1 MATVSTGAGTRPDVT
16 LKLSQLQNLCKRDP
30 DGHRADYDAQ
40 IRRLQSE
47 CHILSLNPSAKP
59 PDTLSELIQFAAAVS
74 SSSYDQKTSDAVAN
88 LLVCLLL
95 GKSHEDNGQ
104 DPDSHF
110 KSLDSLA
117 LPASALTLHRDVR
130 KSCVSSLILM
140 RNKGKLP
147 PLRLLELFYRVM
159 AVIPDKGLREQLYKH
174 IVNDVRNINKK
185 GKADE
190 KVNRSVQA
198 FLHKVVASTVKTKN
212 NKDIELDDT
221 TKFAT
226 KRAVD
231 MIAELYRKKVWTDD
245 RTVSI
250 MASAVESMAHN
261 SAAAAMRFFLN
272 IEDKMADDA
281 DREENDEWAGVQ
293 EVNYHSHSRK
303 TKVSA
308 SASASA
314 RSIEIMHYERQKH
327 HLFNVHAH
335 THTCPHLQ
343 SIHNPIAII
352 VESKTSRQ
360 TSDQKNQNAKEA

>member
-1 MATVSTGAGTRPDVT
+1 
-16 LKLSQLQNLCKRDP
+16 
-30 DGHRADYDAQ
+30 
-40 IRRLQSE
+40 
-47 CHILSLNPSAKP
+47 
-59 PDTLSELIQFAAAVS
+59 
-74 SSSYDQKTSDAVAN
+74 
-88 LLVCLLL
+88 
-95 GKSHEDNGQ
+95 
-104 DPDSHF
+104 
-110 KSLDSLA
+110 
-117 LPASALTLHRDVR
+117 
-130 KSCVSSLILM
+130 
-140 RNKGKLP
+140 
-147 PLRLLELFYRVM
+147 LELFYRVM